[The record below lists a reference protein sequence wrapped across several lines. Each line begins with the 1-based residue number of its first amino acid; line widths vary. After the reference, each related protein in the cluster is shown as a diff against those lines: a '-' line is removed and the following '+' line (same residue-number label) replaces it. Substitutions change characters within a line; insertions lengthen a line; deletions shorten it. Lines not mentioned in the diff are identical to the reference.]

1 MSLRINSL
9 PNNRILTGILCLLS
23 LCLAFIFSG
32 CDDEKVP
39 PRGQYGVVAT
49 VNGSPISLQYLQA
62 KYDFNNLTWSTSAM
76 PTADDLQRQ
85 YGNALTEL
93 IIAKLMEQELKNR
106 DITISDAELK
116 AAEDQ
121 VRADYPE
128 GDFER
133 SLVEDY
139 IDIDIWRAFLHQR
152 LITLKFID
160 TVLRPEITISPAD
173 MEAYYQ
179 KHIEEYT
186 LPVREHFIVVDCE
199 NKDTAEKLRKD
210 YLRDKRTPS
219 PTDDGEVNVREITAN
234 KERLPQPWLEALS
247 GLQSKDASGVK
258 FYEQR
263 YQFIIFLEQLPKQ
276 VLDLTTAYSRV
287 EAGLVESRSEAAFDH
302 WLGKVLKDADIR
314 VSRPLLEAWNK
325 SRAKPEASEAQ
336 NDGSAPQFF
345 GNVTIPAQD
354 EGQGAAAQSNATDP
368 FADEG
373 RQVDAPRKAPAD
385 LQNEEGTD

>member
-1 MSLRINSL
+1 MFKSHILR
-9 PNNRILTGILCLLS
+9 GILCLLS
-23 LCLAFIFSG
+23 LCLLLFSSG
-32 CDDEKVP
+32 CDNEKVP

-76 PTADDLQRQ
+76 PSADDLQRQ

-93 IIAKLMEQELKNR
+93 IIAKLMEQELENR
-106 DITISDAELK
+106 NITISDAELK

-128 GDFER
+128 GEFER

-139 IDIDIWRAFLHQR
+139 IDINIWRAFLRQR
-152 LITLKFID
+152 LVTIKFIN

-179 KHIEEYT
+179 KHIDEYT
-186 LPVREHFIVVDCE
+186 LPMREHFIVVDCE
-199 NKDTAEKLRKD
+199 NKDTAEKLRKG
-210 YLRDKRTPS
+210 YLKDKKTPS
-219 PTDDGEVNVREITAN
+219 PADDGTVNVREITAN

-247 GLQSKDASGVK
+247 GLQSKDASGIT

-263 YQFIIFLEQLPKQ
+263 HQFIIFLDQLPKQ

-287 EAGLVESRSEAAFDH
+287 ETGLVESRAEAAFDH
-302 WLGKVLKDADIR
+302 WLGKTLKDADIR
-314 VSRPLLEAWNK
+314 VSRPLIEAWNK
-325 SRAKPEASEAQ
+325 SRAKPEAFETQ

-354 EGQGAAAQSNATDP
+354 DGQEINAQRNATDP
-368 FADEG
+368 FSDEN
-373 RQVDAPRKAPAD
+373 RQTDAPQRAPAKLLD
-385 LQNEEGTD
+385 EEGTD